1 MFTSPEKYRNS
12 SIYSIFVRNYSAKG
26 TFHEVVH
33 DLERIKAM
41 GFDIIWLMP
50 IHPIGKKNRK
60 GSLGSPYS
68 ISDFFKINPEY
79 GTEND
84 FKSFIQRAHELNL
97 KVIIDVVYHH
107 TSWDSRLMDEK
118 PDWFYHKK
126 DGTIGN
132 KVGDWSDIADLDF
145 RHSELWHYLYDALEK
160 WASIGVDGFRC
171 DVAPLIPIEFWKYA
185 RNKIESNGY
194 ELIWLSESV
203 EPSFITY
210 LRHNGFN
217 VHSDSEVYSVFDML
231 YDYDIKNNFLDFVNG
246 GDLTEYLNAISR
258 QEYTYPKRYVK
269 MRYMENHDNPRAKFL
284 IKNRRRLINFTAFM
298 MFLKGSYLF
307 YNGQETMTDHV
318 PGLFDKDTIKWEM
331 DQDIIELTKA
341 LNKIKKMDF
350 IRDGNLYLNA
360 LTLDTAEI
368 KYEYGDYCYTGLFN
382 IGMNEES
389 SKNLINEITTD
400 KENEILFSGSE
411 IIAKGISKLEPTI
424 TLPLI
429 YKSKRIEKNETGI
442 IS

>member
-12 SIYSIFVRNYSAKG
+12 SLYSIFVRNYSEEG
-26 TFHEVVH
+26 TFHGILP
-33 DLERIKAM
+33 DLQRIKDM

-50 IHPIGKKNRK
+50 IHPIGAKNRK

-84 FKSFIQRAHELNL
+84 FKSFLQRSHELGL

-118 PDWFYHKK
+118 PEWFYHKE

-160 WASIGVDGFRC
+160 WASMGVDGFRC

-217 VHSDSEVYSVFDML
+217 VHSDSEVYAVFDIL
-231 YDYDIKNNFLDFVNG
+231 YDYDIKNNFMNFVNG
-246 GDLTEYLNAISR
+246 GDIKDYLKSIFR
-258 QEYTYPKRYVK
+258 QEYIYPKRYVK
-269 MRYMENHDNPRAKFL
+269 MRYMENHDNPRAKEL
-284 IKNRRRLINFTAFM
+284 IKDRRRLINFTAFM
-298 MFLKGSYLF
+298 MFLKGAYLF
-307 YNGQETMTDHV
+307 YNGQETMSDHT
-318 PGLFDKDTIKWEM
+318 PSLFDKDLIEWEI
-331 DQDIIELTKA
+331 DNEIVELTKA
-341 LNKIKKMDF
+341 LNQIKKMDF
-350 IRDGNLYLNA
+350 MREGNLFLKS
-360 LTLDTAEI
+360 LTADTAEI
-368 KYEYGDYCYTGLFN
+368 NYEYKDNWYTGIFN
-382 IGMNEES
+382 IGINEES
-389 SKNLINEITTD
+389 DKAILGKIDSDSELAILFNGADLINKD
-400 KENEILFSGSE
+400 KIESE
-411 IIAKGISKLEPTI
+411 SELL
-424 TLPLI
+424 LPII
-429 YKSKRIEKNETGI
+429 YKSKRKKKDETGI